1 MTDVWL
7 SQVPGNPQDVPLGE
21 EHLPGGPAQ
30 TAPDEETPLLPQVQ
44 PEMSGLTVDWL
55 CSAAGT
61 Q

>member
-1 MTDVWL
+1 MTDVCL

-44 PEMSGLTVDWL
+44 PEMSGRTVD
-55 CSAAGT
+55 
-61 Q
+61 